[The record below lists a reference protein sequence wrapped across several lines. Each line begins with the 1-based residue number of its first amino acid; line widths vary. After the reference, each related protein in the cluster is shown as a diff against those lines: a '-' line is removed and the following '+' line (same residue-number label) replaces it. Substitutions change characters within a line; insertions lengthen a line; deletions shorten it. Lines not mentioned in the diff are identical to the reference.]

1 MATKQETALAVK
13 SKVEQRIDVSKPLLE
28 RMGITVEQFQRVT
41 LDALV
46 RNPKIAEC
54 TPQSL
59 DLAVITAIESGLLPD
74 GKQAAIVP
82 FNSRE
87 GMIATLIPMIEGRI
101 MLARHA
107 TPGISFRVKAVFRDD
122 EFEYEEGLHAKLKHT
137 VNPTGSR
144 TDQEL
149 IATYAIAKL
158 PGAIDPEFEVFY
170 KADIDRA
177 RGYSRARGSSPWDTH
192 FIEMA
197 KNAPFKMLLKRLPKA
212 VTAPPEPPAQ
222 LDNYEFTD
230 EVEVVDPYA
239 NESQEDR
246 DRRAAYMSA
255 PGHATFDVDADTG
268 EVLNVTA
275 PAPEK
280 PKPKPRTTP
289 RPTPNM
295 AEAFGTDEQPPVQ
308 EVPDDTFS
316 NGTQPEENP
325 DLEDSPF

>member
-230 EVEVVDPYA
+230 DVEVVDPYA

-246 DRRAAYMSA
+246 DRRAAY
-255 PGHATFDVDADTG
+255 DVGTG
-268 EVLNVTA
+268 TRNL
-275 PAPEK
+275 
-280 PKPKPRTTP
+280 
-289 RPTPNM
+289 
-295 AEAFGTDEQPPVQ
+295 
-308 EVPDDTFS
+308 
-316 NGTQPEENP
+316 
-325 DLEDSPF
+325 